1 MQAQPCP
8 FLRPH
13 FRPTGPIGIIPA
25 MAMNETD
32 ILAAIDE
39 QIRIL
44 QGVKD
49 LLQDK
54 PSKTARNVK
63 KAGKSRLSAEAR
75 AKIVAAQ
82 KARWA
87 KVRKAA
93 K

>member
-1 MQAQPCP
+1 
-8 FLRPH
+8 
-13 FRPTGPIGIIPA
+13 